1 MDILMFIPILIAGC
15 IGIAVGVIVLV
26 GADQC

>member
-26 GADQC
+26 GKEG